1 MHIIT
6 EVKAEVIRFSPY
18 RLALVGPH
26 KITECLICGCLCV
39 RNFYYGHKRLRCS
52 IRKGRNRTISAR
64 DNKKNQTQ
72 INDEIRADVVRLID
86 APVCKI
92 LDYGKYRY
100 EQQKKEK
107 NAKKNQHVT
116 EIKEIRLSA
125 SIEDHDVEVKAK
137 AATKFLQ
144 DGDKVK
150 VSLRFRGRER
160 DYTQLGFDAMKKFAD
175 MVADYGVIEKEPKME
190 GRRMNMFLA
199 PKKDKK

>member
-1 MHIIT
+1 M
-6 EVKAEVIRFSPY
+6 A
-18 RLALVGPH
+18 
-26 KITECLICGCLCV
+26 
-39 RNFYYGHKRLRCS
+39 
-52 IRKGRNRTISAR
+52 
-64 DNKKNQTQ
+64 
-72 INDEIRADVVRLID
+72 DEVRLID
-86 APVCKI
+86 EEGVMVGIVSIDEALSRAEEADLDLVNISPNADPPVCKI

-125 SIEDHDVEVKAK
+125 SIEDHDIEVKAK

-160 DYTQLGFDAMKKFAD
+160 DYTQLGYDAMERFAAL
-175 MVADYGVIEKEPKME
+175 VADYGVIEKQPKME